1 MFDAGRQLI
10 TVPRRRVK
18 PLYPIQPDTRPKWGS
33 MSEDEMRIAWQKD
46 VREAKKRLAVLNGKG
61 SVGPKVPQ
69 AGIGV
74 PSHATIFE
82 ALADGGWMSTH
93 EILAATGLSINAVRN
108 GTNSLTTR
116 GILDKRLEKHT
127 GARRAFFRRKPGVE
141 SLRRGPTRRD
151 YVAQRMD
158 DLASVLTREWQTRKD
173 ITKASGMT
181 KRTLGDYLRRLIEA
195 GRVEKRLIPRS
206 DGGLLGQWRLVK

>member
-10 TVPRRRVK
+10 TVPRRRVR
-18 PLYPIQPDTRPKWGS
+18 PIYPVKADTRPKWGS
-33 MSEDEMRIAWQKD
+33 MSEDEMRISWQKD
-46 VREAKKRLAVLNGKG
+46 VREAKPRLAALCGKG
-61 SVGPKVPQ
+61 STGPKMPQ
-69 AGIGV
+69 EGVGV

-82 ALADGGWMSTH
+82 ALAHGGWMSTH
-93 EILAATGLSINAVRN
+93 EILDATGLSINAVRN
-108 GTNSLTTR
+108 GTNALVTR

-127 GARRAFFRRKPGVE
+127 GARRAFFRRKAGVD
-141 SLRRGPTRRD
+141 SLRRGPTKGD

-158 DLASVLTREWQTRKD
+158 DLASVLTHEWQTRKE
-173 ITKASGMT
+173 IAKVSGMT

-195 GRVEKRLIPRS
+195 GRVEKRMIPRV

>member
-74 PSHATIFE
+74 ARHAKIFD
-82 ALADGGWMSTH
+82 ALAGGGWMSTN
-93 EILAATGLSINAVRN
+93 EILDATGLPINAVRN
-108 GTNSLTTR
+108 GTHSLVTR

-127 GARRAFFRRKPGVE
+127 GARRAFFRRKPGVDI
-141 SLRRGPTRRD
+141 LRRGPTRRD

-158 DLASVLTREWQTRKD
+158 DLASVLTHEWQTRKD